1 MSQPATLNQC
11 QWQLVLQAGV
21 VDLVVK
27 AHQVQLTLNGEA
39 AGSLQF
45 KALTS
50 ANSDETPLYR
60 LDVVDIQAEAL
71 LALRDSLMETALQ
84 LFAQCTGAKVIVS
97 KRLS

>member
-1 MSQPATLNQC
+1 MSQPAILNQC

-21 VDLVVK
+21 VDLSVK
-27 AHQVQLTLNGEA
+27 AHQVQLTLNGEL

-50 ANSDETPLYR
+50 PNSDETPLYR
-60 LDVVDIQAEAL
+60 LDVVDIQAQVLVE
-71 LALRDSLMETALQ
+71 LRDSLMDTALQ

-97 KRLS
+97 KRLT